1 MRLDENRGG
10 VMQGILTRSVFQRNH
25 FRRQIQKARYA
36 GNEWTNAA
44 GV

>member
-10 VMQGILTRSVFQRNH
+10 VMEGILTRSGFQRNH
-25 FRRQIQKARYA
+25 FGRQTKKARYA
-36 GNEWTNAA
+36 GNEWINAT

>member
-10 VMQGILTRSVFQRNH
+10 VMKGILTRSVFQRNH
-25 FRRQIQKARYA
+25 LERQTKKARYA
-36 GNEWTNAA
+36 GNEWTNAT